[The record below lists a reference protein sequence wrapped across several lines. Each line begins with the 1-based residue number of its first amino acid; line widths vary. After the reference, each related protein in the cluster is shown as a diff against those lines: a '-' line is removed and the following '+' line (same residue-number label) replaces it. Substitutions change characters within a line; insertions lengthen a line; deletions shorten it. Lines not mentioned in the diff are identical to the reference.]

1 MRSSPFL
8 LITALALAGCGQRD
22 AAQETAAP
30 APQAAV
36 TAEQAD
42 EAPLPVAAPV
52 AAGDAEPDVG
62 RLKYA
67 ANCLSCH
74 GASGQG
80 MGPFPKLAGQSADE
94 IAGKLRDYRAGKTVG
109 AQTATM
115 VPFAK
120 ALSEAE
126 VDAVARYIATF

>member
-1 MRSSPFL
+1 MKALPYL
-8 LITALALAGCGQRD
+8 LIGALALTACGQPD
-22 AAQETAAP
+22 TAPEATAP
-30 APQAAV
+30 APQSAV
-36 TAEQAD
+36 TVEAD
-42 EAPLPVAAPV
+42 EAPLPLAAPE
-52 AAGDAEPDVG
+52 APSDAEPDVG

-80 MGPFPKLAGQSADE
+80 MGPFPKLAGQSAE
-94 IAGKLRDYRAGKTVG
+94 QIAGTLRDYRAGKTVG

-126 VDAVARYIATF
+126 VDAVARYIASF

>member
-1 MRSSPFL
+1 MRSSPLL
-8 LITALALAGCGQRD
+8 LIAALLLAGCGQRD
-22 AAQETAAP
+22 STPETAAP
-30 APQAAV
+30 APQATT
-36 TAEQAD
+36 TAQAE
-42 EAPLPVAAPV
+42 EAPLPVAAPEI
-52 AAGDAEPDVG
+52 ASDAEPDVG
-62 RLKYA
+62 RLKYV

-94 IAGKLRDYRAGKTVG
+94 IATKLRDYRAGKTVG

-126 VDAVARYIATF
+126 VDAVARYIASF